1 MNQRRFIIALFLIVI
16 VLGAVSLR
24 TGQTKE
30 KIVFAE
36 STDMLAVTVDDAELT
51 LADLAFYIAYEEG
64 VMEKEAYI
72 YNSEDTGEYW
82 RLYSNHTSLRKAAKA
97 AAMDMAIHD
106 EIFYELAVAE
116 DITLNEEEEQRL
128 SNSEYDF
135 WSDLDED
142 GRAALG
148 VSEDVIRESMRKL
161 AVAEKYQY
169 IYAATNGEDFDAY
182 SVDGSAYSQLK
193 EEHICVINKNVWSR
207 VPFGSITVDH

>member
-1 MNQRRFIIALFLIVI
+1 MNQRRFIITIIIIALVT
-16 VLGAVSLR
+16 GAVSIR
-24 TGQTKE
+24 SGQTKE
-30 KIVFAE
+30 KLVFSE
-36 STDMLAVTVDDAELT
+36 STDMVAVTVDGAELT
-51 LADLAFYIAYEEG
+51 LADLAFYIAYEERL
-64 VMEKEAYI
+64 MEQEAYI
-72 YNSEDTGEYW
+72 YNSKDTGEYW
-82 RLYSNHTSLRKAAKA
+82 RIYSNHIFLRQKAKDTAIN
-97 AAMDMAIHD
+97 MAIHD

-116 DITLNEEEEQRL
+116 GITLNDEEEQRL

-148 VSEDVIRESMRKL
+148 VSEDVIKESMRKL

-193 EEHICVINKNVWSR
+193 EKHTCVINKNVWSR

>member
-1 MNQRRFIIALFLIVI
+1 M
-16 VLGAVSLR
+16 
-24 TGQTKE
+24 
-30 KIVFAE
+30 
-36 STDMLAVTVDDAELT
+36 
-51 LADLAFYIAYEEG
+51 
-64 VMEKEAYI
+64 
-72 YNSEDTGEYW
+72 
-82 RLYSNHTSLRKAAKA
+82 
-97 AAMDMAIHD
+97 
-106 EIFYELAVAE
+106 
-116 DITLNEEEEQRL
+116 NEEEEQRL

-193 EEHICVINKNVWSR
+193 EEHTCVINKNVWSR